1 MEPIKQT
8 IHLVDQDNGMCMV
21 MSGKGNLYPV
31 SLNHY
36 CKEINPGDT
45 ALVVKSAVSKE
56 WLLVDVENKY
66 PRHLDITEFP
76 KDENNCLNWVEYH
89 KYLDIIKDMPERE
102 RVEFDNHLKKVFK
115 EKYGMKRWDTR

>member
-1 MEPIKQT
+1 MKPIRQEV
-8 IHLVDQDNGMCMV
+8 HYVDDDCCMV
-21 MSGKGNLYPV
+21 KSSQGNIYPV
-31 SLNHY
+31 DLNHY
-36 CKEINPGDT
+36 CKSINVGDT
-45 ALVVKSAVSKE
+45 ALVVKGLSGE

-66 PRHLDITEFP
+66 PRQLDITEFP

-89 KYLDIIKDMPERE
+89 KYLDVIKGMSERE